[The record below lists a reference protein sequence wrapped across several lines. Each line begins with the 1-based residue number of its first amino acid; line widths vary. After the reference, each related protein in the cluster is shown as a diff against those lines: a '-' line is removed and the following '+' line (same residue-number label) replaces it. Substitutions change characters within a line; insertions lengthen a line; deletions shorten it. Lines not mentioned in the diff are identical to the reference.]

1 MIACLSN
8 EELQI
13 DPPAVKGEGTVA
25 VRHRTRNVESSIQ
38 ITCTRTL
45 RALQA
50 STIMKDS
57 FHSVLVSVEHF
68 IFEVL
73 NRASADPRKATS
85 TDSTSYEVLT
95 VKLERSEECKP
106 LSRTRG
112 CFIPNHGLFPPSS
125 RGGPALRL
133 PPSPSAL
140 PLPLRPHAH
149 IYAPSNHISSH
160 FQPLKPGPF

>member
-1 MIACLSN
+1 VIACLSN

-68 IFEVL
+68 IFEML

-112 CFIPNHGLFPPSS
+112 CSS
-125 RGGPALRL
+125 QITGCFRRHPAVV
-133 PPSPSAL
+133 PPSAL
-140 PLPLRPHAH
+140 AFRPPLPLRPHAH